1 MIHMGIVHHI
11 DRQKGVVLVVWD
23 GQVTWANWYEHARV
37 LRADP
42 DWPMI
47 QRFLVD
53 LQSVTDTSSI
63 ADEEIDQ
70 IKTVFTSG
78 QPVLVGKRSAII
90 ASREF
95 RRASRFAKLVERF
108 GTSTVVF
115 NNLDTAC
122 LFLDI
127 DFMETHKTLER
138 LRTKLRS
145 DAPI

>member
-1 MIHMGIVHHI
+1 MF
-11 DRQKGVVLVVWD
+11 L
-23 GQVTWANWYEHARV
+23 
-37 LRADP
+37 ADP

-47 QRFLVD
+47 PRFIVD

-63 ADEEIDQ
+63 GDEEIDQ
-70 IKTVFTSG
+70 VKTVFTSN
-78 QPVLVGKRSAII
+78 QPALSGKRSAII

-127 DFMETHKTLER
+127 DFMETHKTLEGLR
-138 LRTKLRS
+138 LKLRNDS
-145 DAPI
+145 PL